1 MQAVRV
7 YEDETHHE
15 THDAPGEIQRV
26 RGRTIS
32 FRSMQRAHAGKG
44 VAPVVFLPILYDR
57 PKTRGDCLPG
67 GVNAQRPC
75 PFVSCAHHLY
85 LDVLRKGAIKL
96 NFPDVD
102 PESLEKM
109 PSTCALDVAD
119 ERGATMERVGKT
131 VNMTRERVRQI
142 EEKAKPKMLA
152 AAQAVGL
159 SLEDAAFVGEGRL
172 VEEEAPTEPSVSET
186 RIVEWPTPTTTD
198 LPEGVELDDDPE
210 GARKMCRTV
219 YAAYER
225 ACDRQRE
232 RARGSI
238 MELGGVPVSPQH
250 MEMVEAIRKKR
261 ALGGRGPSPLEIA
274 NAVGLEI
281 ATDQGKRVAVYQR
294 LEALILAGIV
304 THSRTDGF
312 GINEEKVA
320 EAETEDP
327 LRYTPRR
334 IRDEIEAEDD
344 DEPATTA
351 TTTEHVSL
359 DREETVRADG
369 TRTETTTLVVETKHE
384 EQVMSQQSVKRGER
398 LSQVIEVLQ
407 REPKSAAELAEIF
420 GTSPQ
425 NMSQALKRLAH
436 RGIAEKIGDGRWRLT
451 KTGKKTTKRSQEDE
465 DPTNGVSLSDDE
477 DPVVIELRSRLGVI
491 SEKKGELAAEEER
504 VKRAL
509 EALEG

>member
-1 MQAVRV
+1 MEGSMQAVRV

-142 EEKAKPKMLA
+142 
-152 AAQAVGL
+152 
-159 SLEDAAFVGEGRL
+159 
-172 VEEEAPTEPSVSET
+172 EEEAPTEPSVSET